1 MAGRGADSGCVVKVQ
16 TVCVQAL
23 GVALALC
30 LVLTPTPSK
39 AGETERCYE
48 SVDINVVEVACE
60 YSAHSIRE
68 AQMATPQAKWAVYQ
82 LCKDGTSGGVEACSN
97 PRACTIGGT
106 VGTLY
111 SVFRDGVLVGQ
122 ACLTAGEASEVEDPP
137 VRVLVIKAFESLSWP
152 VSELV
157 VQPPGGR
164 TLVNLETNFYTGN
177 TGFTVFPVT
186 LIGRQVRVR
195 AEPIS
200 YTWHFGD
207 GTSVETTSPGAPYP
221 DLDVVHVYDTVD
233 EVAVS
238 VDTTYGNASFS
249 VNGGAWEAIPSTITI
264 PGSAS
269 DLEIV
274 EATPQLVIR

>member
-1 MAGRGADSGCVVKVQ
+1 MKVIS
-16 TVCVQAL
+16 A
-23 GVALALC
+23 ALC
-30 LVLTPTPSK
+30 LVAIWMAL
-39 AGETERCYE
+39 A
-48 SVDINVVEVACE
+48 SVPAQAASEPDEGDCFEVVNLYSVKIVCE
-60 YSAHSIRE
+60 YTGDSL
-68 AQMATPQAKWAVYQ
+68 ATARDASPAATWEVYQ
-82 LCKDGTSGGVEACSN
+82 LCNDGTSGGAEVCSN
-97 PRACTIGGT
+97 PRVCTSGGST
-106 VGTLY
+106 GTLY
-111 SVFRDGVLVGQ
+111 SVYKDGDLMGQ
-122 ACLTAGEASEVEDPP
+122 ACLTAGEADAAGKPPP

-152 VSELV
+152 TSEFV

-186 LIGRQVRVR
+186 LIGRQVRVQ